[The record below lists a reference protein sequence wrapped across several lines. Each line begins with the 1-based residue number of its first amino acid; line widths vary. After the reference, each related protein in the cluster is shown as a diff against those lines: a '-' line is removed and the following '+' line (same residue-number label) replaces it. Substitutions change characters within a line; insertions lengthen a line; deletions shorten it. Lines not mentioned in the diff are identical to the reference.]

1 MAVVVTG
8 AAGFIGSHLARF
20 LARGHEVV
28 GIDRVPDMPAG
39 VRAIVGDL
47 ASPSTEMVAALRSA
61 DTVWHLAA
69 RPGVRDRAPG
79 IEEARVRDNVVATDT
94 VCHFVP
100 ADVPLVFTSSSSVY
114 GGVTDG
120 KPCAESQEPSPRGG
134 YALSKLR
141 AERVCEERRRGGGLV
156 CVTRP
161 FTVVG
166 EGQRPDM
173 ALARWIRCVQSGE
186 PITVIGSLERSR
198 DLTDVRD
205 VVAALV
211 AAADVGM
218 GATLN
223 IGTGRVHSLREMI
236 EAVFSALG
244 ERSEIVVV
252 GADQEEPPATL
263 ADVTLLRSLTGIDP
277 FTDLEDVV
285 RRQLAEAPAMV
296 VSA

>member
-20 LARGHEVV
+20 LARGDEVV
-28 GIDRVPDMPAG
+28 GIDRLPGMPAG
-39 VRAIVGDL
+39 VRPVVGDL
-47 ASPSTEMVAALRSA
+47 ADPSTELVAALRSA
-61 DTVWHLAA
+61 DAVWHLAA
-69 RPGVRDRAPG
+69 RPGVRDRTPG
-79 IEEARVRDNVVATDT
+79 IQEARLRDNVVATET
-94 VCHFVP
+94 VCRFVP

-134 YALSKLR
+134 YALSKLH
-141 AERVCEERRRGGGLV
+141 AERICEERRLAGGLV

-173 ALARWIRCVQSGE
+173 AFARWIGCVQRGE
-186 PITVIGSLERSR
+186 AITVIGSLERSR

-205 VVAALV
+205 VVQALV
-211 AAADVGM
+211 AAAEVGV
-218 GATLN
+218 GITLN
-223 IGTGRVHSLREMI
+223 IGTGRHHSLREMI
-236 EAVFSALG
+236 DAVFSTLG
-244 ERSEIVVV
+244 ESSEIVVV
-252 GADQEEPPATL
+252 DADKEEPPATL

-277 FTDLEDVV
+277 VTDLEDVV
-285 RRQLAEAPAMV
+285 QRQLTEAPAMAV
-296 VSA
+296 GA